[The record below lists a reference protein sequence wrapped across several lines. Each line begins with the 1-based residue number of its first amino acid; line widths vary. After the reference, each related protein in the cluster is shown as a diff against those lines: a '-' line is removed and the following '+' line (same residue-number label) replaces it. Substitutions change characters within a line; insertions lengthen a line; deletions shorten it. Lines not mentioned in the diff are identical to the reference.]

1 MIRRSLPWLAVGSAL
16 AIVVQPLLGPPIH
29 GHDTL
34 LHFYRIPEIN
44 ALLRHGVWFSR
55 WSPDLF
61 LGYGYP
67 LFNFY
72 PPLSAYLLTLAY
84 WLVGAH
90 APAALNVAFGLTL
103 IMAGVG
109 MFLLARELY
118 GEAGGVFAA
127 AAYVLSPHLLYHTFE
142 RGSLS
147 NALAMGLFPFAAL
160 TLVRAARRPDR
171 RWAAWAAFTFAA
183 VLLSHTASSLA
194 FAAPL
199 AVIGLAAALSHDATG
214 GTTRRARAAR
224 PALTLAVGAALSAF
238 IWLPALA
245 EYRLTQYTLV
255 LTSPDLDFRHFFADV
270 LRWPEPALA
279 GLTNP
284 PLPVTVGLGQL
295 ALGLAALGPALIQ
308 MARRRQLE
316 NAEVITLLGGLM
328 GLGAVFLASP
338 LSTPLWENLSLL
350 RNFQFPWRWLDPGAF
365 LLALVCGS
373 LAREAGRQ
381 RWRIGLIGLGLV
393 IFFAN
398 AAPYLYPPRTQSLPD
413 RPTLADASSAQLR
426 YGIYGLTS
434 WGEYAPA
441 TARFR
446 PTEPPFPGADLGAT
460 LDVKLKR
467 DDLPAGALIAAT
479 GGPTRATLRLSL
491 PAAQT
496 LVFHTFYF
504 PGWSARVDG
513 KPVPTGPDDDGL
525 LQLTAPAGE
534 HLVSVYFGE
543 TPLRALADV
552 LSLVAAALVGLT
564 LLVPRRWIARPHR
577 QPDPEAPARPE
588 SPLPATM
595 GHASSV
601 TYLLSLAA
609 VLFALAAFKFIWL
622 DHFDSPLVIHL
633 QDEKISGTTAPEWR
647 DFGGELRLVGYRVD
661 APDRLTLY
669 WQAER
674 PPAQAYAIQVSLAD
688 ARGIPVATV
697 THDHPGLSPTS
708 YWEAS
713 QLIRDEYALPL
724 AEAQRPIGYRLAV
737 AVVDPATGQFLRLR
751 DSPDA
756 SARAS
761 PIGTVKLAPEKPDT
775 GSGDQAV
782 GAIFGEAI
790 ELERAAFPAEVAAG
804 TPVAITLY
812 WKSLAPVAEDYT
824 VFVHMLNPD
833 GTLAA
838 GNDSQPRGG
847 LYPTSFWSPG
857 EVIPDKRQWIP
868 SVAPGAYQLEV
879 GLYLLGTAERLA
891 VSGAHAEL
899 GDRVILGKVTVKP

>member
-16 AIVVQPLLGPPIH
+16 VIVVQPLLGLPPK

-34 LHFYRIPEIN
+34 LHFYRIAEIN

-84 WLVGAH
+84 WLTGEH

-160 TLVRAARRPDR
+160 TLVCVARQPNARQIV
-171 RWAAWAAFTFAA
+171 WAALALAA
-183 VLLSHTASSLA
+183 VLLSHTASSLV

-199 AVIGLAAALSHDATG
+199 AVIGLAAALSHDAAG

-460 LDVKLKR
+460 LDMKLKR
-467 DDLPAGALIAAT
+467 DDLPTGALIAAT

-513 KPVPTGPDDDGL
+513 KPVPTGPNDDGL
-525 LQLTAPAGE
+525 LQLSVPAGE
-534 HLVSVYFGE
+534 HTVTVYFGE

-577 QPDPEAPARPE
+577 QPDPKAPARPE

-595 GHASSV
+595 GHASSI

-647 DFGGELRLVGYRVD
+647 DFGGELRLVGYRMD

-674 PPAQAYAIQVSLAD
+674 PPTRDYAVQVTLMD
-688 ARGIPVATV
+688 ARGVPVKIL

-724 AEAQRPIGYRLAV
+724 DEAQRPIGYRLAV

-790 ELERAAFPAEVAAG
+790 ELERAAFPAEAAAG
-804 TPVAITLY
+804 MPMAITLY

-824 VFVHMLNPD
+824 VFVHLLNPD

-838 GNDSQPRGG
+838 GNDSPPRGG

-857 EVIPDKRQWIP
+857 EVIADKRQWIP
-868 SVAPGAYQLEV
+868 LVAPGEYQLEV
-879 GLYLLGTAERLA
+879 GLYLLETAERLA

-899 GDRVILGKVTVKP
+899 GDRVILGKVIVKP